1 MQKNKFWLSLVLSIF
16 FSFGASAEVIKMKK
30 KSSAKIASTKESFQK
45 IMHNILIKKP
55 KFKNEISKE
64 DKLLLDKWV
73 GNSDGKSN
81 ERLISALKKE
91 LY

>member
-1 MQKNKFWLSLVLSIF
+1 
-16 FSFGASAEVIKMKK
+16 
-30 KSSAKIASTKESFQK
+30 
-45 IMHNILIKKP
+45 MHNILIKKP